1 MATEYNEKDVEE
13 FKRQLKAWARSYQA
27 ENLRVHL
34 EYYGERFYFGREFFD
49 AIKKTDWPDEK
60 KTRYTN
66 ALKLL
71 NAGRPYEEVVDALN
85 GDEMK

>member
-1 MATEYNEKDVEE
+1 MGMEYNEKDVAEL
-13 FKRQLKAWARSYQA
+13 KRQIKAWARSCQA
-27 ENLRVHL
+27 ESFRACV
-34 EYYGERFYFGREFFD
+34 EYRGERFYFGREFFD
-49 AIKKTDWPDEK
+49 AIKESDWPDEK

-71 NAGRPYEEVVDALN
+71 NTGRPYEEVVDVLN

>member
-1 MATEYNEKDVEE
+1 MAE

-27 ENLRVHL
+27 ESLRTCV
-34 EYYGERFYFGREFFD
+34 EYRGERFYFGREVFD
-49 AIKKTDWPDEK
+49 AIKKSDWSDEK

>member
-1 MATEYNEKDVEE
+1 MGYNEKDFAEL
-13 FKRQLKAWARSYQA
+13 KSGIKAWARSYQA
-27 ENLRVHL
+27 ESLRAYV
-34 EYYGERFYFGREFFD
+34 EYCGERIHFGRDIFD
-49 AIKKTDWPDEK
+49 AIKKSDWPDEK

-85 GDEMK
+85 GVNQNE

>member
-1 MATEYNEKDVEE
+1 MGTEYNEKDVAE
-13 FKRQLKAWARSYQA
+13 FKRQLKAWVRSYQA
-27 ENLRVHL
+27 ESLRVYV
-34 EYYGERFYFGREFFD
+34 EYRGERIHFGREVFD
-49 AIKKTDWPDEK
+49 AIKKSDWPDEK